1 MEDWLDK
8 ESFKFKQQWMRVREL
23 GINPQVIVREDG
35 THSMLVDLTQIPE
48 DMDVEEFVKYVNP
61 DYIAGIDPYE
71 TENKE

>member
-61 DYIAGIDPYE
+61 DYIAGY
-71 TENKE
+71 